1 MATVAVPRRA
11 PVVVPLNSTGLLA
24 YHSNVRTNKNGSR
37 VARLGGDLCSVPCF
51 KEALVARIKSEM
63 PTDEA
68 LEEARVLFSAL
79 SDRTR
84 LRILHALMRADE
96 LCVCDV
102 AHVLGMSVAAASH
115 HLRKLLELKIL
126 KHRNDGKMVYY
137 SLRDRF
143 AAEMATHAL
152 RQSAA

>member
-1 MATVAVPRRA
+1 MR
-11 PVVVPLNSTGLLA
+11 
-24 YHSNVRTNKNGSR
+24 KGS
-37 VARLGGDLCSVPCF
+37 DLCKVPCF
-51 KEALVARIKSEM
+51 KEALVTRIKSEM
-63 PTDEA
+63 PTDAA
-68 LEEARVLFSAL
+68 LEEARVLFAAL

-84 LRILHALMRADE
+84 LRILHALMRAEE

-115 HLRKLLELKIL
+115 HLRKLLDLRIL

-143 AAEMATHAL
+143 AAELATHAV
-152 RQSAA
+152 RQAAA